1 MSITLFDDPSP
12 LGDDALL
19 LEDLDTLVALG
30 LVQEIPSPKGPVYAL
45 TELGRDTEPHP
56 RP

>member
-1 MSITLFDDPSP
+1 MSLTLFDDPSP

-30 LVQEIPSPKGPVYAL
+30 LVHEVPSPNGPVYAL
-45 TELGRDTEPHP
+45 TEFGAETPEFGAG
-56 RP
+56 